1 MKKIRLRVNRDGAVR
16 SINAMQCQFLADL
29 VANRIALALPRVATR
44 AKPDGVNSLR
54 ARRCTRIAARAHP
67 KATSM
72 AVRAPSRTRVRFAG
86 AVVSAAIL
94 SMVCAFPAVAQAA
107 SPVPDQVS
115 LSEQTMTWST
125 VKFATSA
132 ENGLVGGSLDKKT
145 IVDRTF
151 RTYVL
156 ENRYLKVTLLPEFGG
171 RILSI
176 IYKPTG
182 HEQLYRSEVGVP
194 YGIKAGNFYYDW
206 MMVYGGIFPTFP
218 DAEHGKTWLKPWDF
232 KVVKESAGE
241 VTVSMS
247 LKDDFEYSAA
257 PGRFRSGST
266 GIEAT
271 TYVTLK
277 ADRAALDARVV
288 LKNPQN
294 KTIEYEYWTCT
305 TLAPGS
311 DPNNPKTTGGAEII
325 APIQAYTTPHWS
337 ANLADGDKSA
347 GSGRSRFEKLRY
359 FKNWPTM
366 GIAYAAPDMGAANFW
381 GVINHDNDE
390 GIIRI
395 ADNTVTPGLKMWT
408 WGFPSFTNET
418 DARKDPNEA
427 RPYVELWA
435 GVSDQFF
442 HSAHFPALGEVSI
455 PETYSPTV
463 GMSNVTDANEN
474 ILINLAAEGASV
486 NLQFFS
492 LEPARPLRV
501 TLKRGDAVLFD
512 DAVTADPKNGNRIS
526 ATIPGSGSGEQVR
539 LTIRTAEGKELIA
552 AVTKIK

>member
-1 MKKIRLRVNRDGAVR
+1 MAVHARSRRRVDFAVAVL
-16 SINAMQCQFLADL
+16 SAVCGFHAVAHAAPPLAD
-29 VANRIALALPRVATR
+29 
-44 AKPDGVNSLR
+44 G
-54 ARRCTRIAARAHP
+54 
-67 KATSM
+67 
-72 AVRAPSRTRVRFAG
+72 
-86 AVVSAAIL
+86 
-94 SMVCAFPAVAQAA
+94 
-107 SPVPDQVS
+107 VS
-115 LSEQTMTWST
+115 LSESTIGWST
-125 VKFATSA
+125 VKYATDA
-132 ENGLVGGSLDKKT
+132 ENGFVFGSLDKST

-151 RTYVL
+151 RVHVL

-182 HEQLYRSEVGVP
+182 HEQLYRTEVGVP
-194 YGIKAGNFYYDW
+194 YGIKGDTFYYDW
-206 MMVYGGIFPTFP
+206 LMVVGGIFPTFP

-232 KVVKESAGE
+232 RIVKQSAGE

-257 PGRFRSGST
+257 PGKFRRGFT
-266 GIEAT
+266 DIEAT
-271 TYVTLK
+271 YYVTLN
-277 ADRAALDARVV
+277 ADRAALDTRMV
-288 LKNPQN
+288 LKNPQPN
-294 KTIEYEYWTCT
+294 TIRYEYWTCT

-311 DPNNPKTTGGAEII
+311 DPKNPKATGGAEII
-325 APIQAYTTPHWS
+325 APIDAYRTPAWS
-337 ANLADGDKSA
+337 AGLSGGDESL
-347 GSGRSRFEKLRY
+347 GSGVSRFEKLRY
-359 FKNWPTM
+359 FRNWPAM
-366 GIAYAAPDMGAANFW
+366 GIAYAAPDMGGGNFW

-408 WGFPSFTNET
+408 WGFPSFTDET
-418 DARKDPNEA
+418 DPRKDPNPA

-442 HSAHFPALGEVSI
+442 HSAEFPALGEVSI

-463 GMSNVTDANEN
+463 GMSNVTHADRD
-474 ILINLAAEGASV
+474 ILVNFSAEASGV

-492 LEPARPLRV
+492 IEPAAPLRV

-512 DAVTADPKNGNRIS
+512 DAVQADPKNGNRIS
-526 ATIPGSGSGEQVR
+526 AAISAGSGGEQVR

-552 AVTKIK
+552 AETKIK

>member
-1 MKKIRLRVNRDGAVR
+1 
-16 SINAMQCQFLADL
+16 
-29 VANRIALALPRVATR
+29 
-44 AKPDGVNSLR
+44 
-54 ARRCTRIAARAHP
+54 
-67 KATSM
+67 M
-72 AVRAPSRTRVRFAG
+72 AIYAPSRTRVRFAV
-86 AVVSAAIL
+86 AVLSAA
-94 SMVCAFPAVAQAA
+94 CAFRAVAHAA
-107 SPVPDQVS
+107 SVPDRVS
-115 LSEQTMTWST
+115 LRESTITWST
-125 VKFATSA
+125 VKYATNA
-132 ENGLVGGSLDKKT
+132 ENGFVSGSLDTKT

-151 RTYVL
+151 KTHVI
-156 ENRYLKVTLLPEFGG
+156 ENRYLKVTLVPEFGG

-182 HEQLYRSEVGVP
+182 REQLYRTEVGVP
-194 YGIKAGNFYYDW
+194 YGIKGDTFYYDW
-206 MMVYGGIFPTFP
+206 LMVYGGIFPTFP
-218 DAEHGKTWLKPWDF
+218 DPEHGRTWLKPWDF

-257 PGRFRSGST
+257 PRKFRGST

-271 TYVTLK
+271 YYVTLK

-288 LKNPQN
+288 LKNPQRR
-294 KTIEYEYWTCT
+294 TIQYEYWTCT

-311 DPNNPKTTGGAEII
+311 DPKNPKTTGGAEII
-325 APIQAYTTPHWS
+325 APIQAYSTPDWS
-337 ANLADGDKSA
+337 ANLSDGDSS
-347 GSGRSRFEKLRY
+347 SGLGKSRFEKLRY

-366 GIAYAAPDMGAANFW
+366 GIAYAAPDMQGGNFW
-381 GVINHDNDE
+381 GVINHDNEE

-442 HSAHFPALGEVSI
+442 HSARLFARSEVSI

-463 GMSNVTDANEN
+463 GMSNVTHANEN
-474 ILINLAAEGASV
+474 ILINLSAEGASV

-492 LEPARPLRV
+492 TEPATPLRV
-501 TLKRGDAVLFD
+501 SLKRGEAVLFSGG
-512 DAVTADPKNGNRIS
+512 VKADPKNGNRIS
-526 ATIPGSGSGEQVR
+526 APIPAGGSGERVQ
-539 LTIRTAEGKELIA
+539 LTITTAEGKALIA
-552 AVTKIK
+552 AETKIE